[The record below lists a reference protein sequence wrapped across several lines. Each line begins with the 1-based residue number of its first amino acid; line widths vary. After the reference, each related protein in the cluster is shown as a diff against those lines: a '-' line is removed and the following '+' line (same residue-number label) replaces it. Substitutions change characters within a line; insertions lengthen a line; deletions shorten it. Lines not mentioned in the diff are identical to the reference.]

1 MVDPNVICV
10 LWVSVTQLCQTLC
23 NLMEY
28 SLPSPS
34 VHGIL
39 QARIVEWAA
48 IPISRGSSQPSLLH
62 WKQILYHPNQ
72 GNLIGVFMRT
82 GNLNTKEKHQGC
94 AFPKKDNNV
103 KRQQEKSP
111 RCKLR
116 RKSK

>member
-10 LWVSVTQLCQTLC
+10 LCVSVTQLCQTLC

-48 IPISRGSSQPSLLH
+48 IPISRGSSQP
-62 WKQILYHPNQ
+62 
-72 GNLIGVFMRT
+72 R
-82 GNLNTKEKHQGC
+82 
-94 AFPKKDNNV
+94 D
-103 KRQQEKSP
+103 
-111 RCKLR
+111 
-116 RKSK
+116 